1 MSKYQKVLEI
11 LRLAQEAVS
20 SELAGDEEA
29 QLHQLNITSGLQRMH
44 DRLAGLTSNVV
55 AEGTPSSGGQKAGAG
70 KSRLLKGNKFQASVA
85 RGTVP
90 GRLGQGAAAG
100 KLKDISAKVDAY
112 QKRVG
117 ELYDSIEDLSVK
129 DVLSKYSEIEIRGAA
144 RKAHMDVTDAV
155 PARLTEAVVGQIK
168 SGIAE
173 DRARVAM
180 ARQTDLEDQIKAE
193 QADKEKKAPEPA
205 DNSSA
210 AEKEEIA
217 KKPAA
222 APNDNRD
229 NTSAAK
235 KEDQAKKVDEKK
247 AGGSKK

>member
-173 DRARVAM
+173 DRARN
-180 ARQTDLEDQIKAE
+180 AE

-235 KEDQAKKVDEKK
+235 KEEQAKKVDEKK